1 MKKVLCDNDQAVHLA
16 AAVPYPGKAT
26 QISHKERRST
36 FKEKDKKNSKATDGC
51 FSRTAEVTRL
61 FKPVQQ

>member
-1 MKKVLCDNDQAVHLA
+1 MKKVLCDNDQAVHLV

-36 FKEKDKKNSKATDGC
+36 FKEKDKKN
-51 FSRTAEVTRL
+51 
-61 FKPVQQ
+61 